1 MNRNRK
7 PPTGAVGI
15 GITDEFDEGK
25 GQEQRCKK
33 VKGAVLI
40 AGDEIV
46 GAGLLP
52 RQFKAD
58 FVIRSDFFNQFRLEH
73 LQSTAQSA
81 DNTAAHRIR
90 GPLVQAVRRFGGVGQ
105 RQNIEQAVQLALAAL
120 RDKVVHLTN
129 VPLFWRVGKVNV
141 QDQRFQQVHLAG
153 IPETIA
159 LACAVGILNDDI
171 YEKLRHQF
179 LPLNFFQAVPRVGIF
194 GADKV
199 EHTHC
204 VA

>member
-1 MNRNRK
+1 MDRHRK

-58 FVIRSDFFNQFRLEH
+58 FVIRSDFF
-73 LQSTAQSA
+73 
-81 DNTAAHRIR
+81 
-90 GPLVQAVRRFGGVGQ
+90 
-105 RQNIEQAVQLALAAL
+105 
-120 RDKVVHLTN
+120 
-129 VPLFWRVGKVNV
+129 
-141 QDQRFQQVHLAG
+141 
-153 IPETIA
+153 
-159 LACAVGILNDDI
+159 
-171 YEKLRHQF
+171 
-179 LPLNFFQAVPRVGIF
+179 
-194 GADKV
+194 
-199 EHTHC
+199 
-204 VA
+204 